1 MSTKTKKLLIIS
13 GVSITVLTLLILGT
27 IFDLQISKAVADLQP
42 GQYHSKNLFA
52 IIGETIGENILYV
65 LLVSA
70 LCILFFYLKH
80 NPLNKKWLN
89 TLIQI
94 GLCVVSFVVCFY
106 CLHKTLEYV
115 ATHTLFGLDKF
126 IESTLGLIVII
137 LASIIVTILTFLLF
151 SKVSKENLKNLWKW
165 ALLVLILA
173 AASNLIVQTAKHI
186 FDRTRF
192 RAMVFVGDTDFQY
205 YDHWFK
211 FNQNKFD
218 SISVYAE
225 DFFKSFPSGHTCAAA
240 SSFFLILLPLFL
252 PQTNNKKWKSIFWS
266 SASVYT
272 FLVALSRIVAGAHY
286 FMDVFVG
293 GGVCIILTLIAL
305 FSVKTIQ
312 SKEKSLNP
320 QKEKSTL
327 EEVKENIKKR
337 KSTNK

>member
-13 GVSITVLTLLILGT
+13 GVSIAVLTLLILGT

-70 LCILFFYLKH
+70 LCILFFYLNH

-137 LASIIVTILTFLLF
+137 LASIIVTILAFLLF

-211 FNQNKFD
+211 FNQNKFN

-305 FSVKTIQ
+305 FSVKAIQ
-312 SKEKSLNP
+312 NKEKSLNS

-327 EEVKENIKKR
+327 EEVKENITKR
-337 KSTNK
+337 KLTNK